1 MQEQE
6 PLKKKNPKNL
16 QNKGTGDFTRY
27 TGLAFQ
33 MIGII
38 LITVWGGIK
47 LDKLTG
53 WKTPVFTI
61 VLSLLGVFAAIYT
74 AIKDFI
80 KWSASLKL
88 IYKYILFLILLNVL
102 ILFSSY
108 LFVIKVSTIVCFRDI
123 AILSFSFSIIS
134 FITILIFLK
143 GRTKEPASQTL
154 YSLVAVSLKFLLEIV
169 FALLWFIVAKKT
181 SMQSV
186 LIFFILYLTLTLF
199 TLWVIVKTL
208 KNKVL

>member
-80 KWSASLKL
+80 K
-88 IYKYILFLILLNVL
+88 
-102 ILFSSY
+102 
-108 LFVIKVSTIVCFRDI
+108 
-123 AILSFSFSIIS
+123 
-134 FITILIFLK
+134 
-143 GRTKEPASQTL
+143 
-154 YSLVAVSLKFLLEIV
+154 
-169 FALLWFIVAKKT
+169 
-181 SMQSV
+181 
-186 LIFFILYLTLTLF
+186 
-199 TLWVIVKTL
+199 
-208 KNKVL
+208 